1 MLEYLD
7 NFGTMIIISLIS
19 LLVIYFL
26 RKYLENSNYIE
37 IRTVTI
43 DEQYIQFD
51 SNKVSGVS
59 YIYDKYTSDIYIVVK
74 DKSKRIIASG
84 NPEDGV
90 LFEEKLPTI
99 YKADK
104 IAIINKEYDDFV
116 RMLYIKYNIT

>member
-74 DKSKRIIASG
+74 DKNKRIIASG

-104 IAIINKEYDDFV
+104 IAIINKEYADFV